1 MQDNKVNELIQLP
14 EGTNQ
19 FGYKWILKPRGIQLV
34 IWISIRY
41 VLYLNDIL

>member
-14 EGTNQ
+14 EGANQ
-19 FGYKWILKPRGIQLV
+19 LVINEYLKPRGIQMV
-34 IWISIRY
+34 IWISIMY